1 MNIALTNNLLIDL
14 FFRDRSMARRIHATA
29 GSLTGA
35 KDPNE
40 QIQWILH
47 SEQVRYLDF
56 RLSVVLD
63 DNDLRLFPDDH
74 NDACSLKGFLELV
87 SFLTATKP
95 QEVLNLGLCIG
106 DPSGSDNSINRAAAS
121 AKRSLGP
128 KIRTLSMDYSL
139 LDLESVTVAFAQCTQ
154 AVLLH
159 HHQAAEDHMVRM
171 LRDVCGDLFPPVW
184 IPREPY
190 HRPPLCTT
198 IFADHAMAEC
208 SPVEA
213 AVPEESLS
221 MFPFLGVGQQAPIA
235 SLFGASSLPLI
246 SENLAESLRRKW

>member
-1 MNIALTNNLLIDL
+1 MKIALTNNLLIDL
-14 FFRDRSMARRIHATA
+14 FLRDRRTARRIHATA

-35 KDPNE
+35 KDPDE
-40 QIQWILH
+40 RIQWILH
-47 SEQVRYLDF
+47 SEQIRHLDF

-63 DNDLRLFPDDH
+63 DNDLRLLPDDH
-74 NDACSLKGFLELV
+74 DDACRMKGFLELV

-95 QEVLNLGLCIG
+95 QELLNLGLCIG
-106 DPSGSDNSINRAAAS
+106 DPSGSDSPINRAAAS

-128 KIRTLSMDYSL
+128 KIRTLSMDYAL
-139 LDLESVTVAFAQCTQ
+139 LDLESVTMAFAQCTQ

-159 HHQAAEDHMVRM
+159 HHQAAEYHMVRM
-171 LRDVCGDLFPPVW
+171 LREVCGDLFPPVW

-190 HRPPLCTT
+190 DRPPLCTT
-198 IFADHAMAEC
+198 IFADHAMAAC

-213 AVPEESLS
+213 AVSEEVLG
-221 MFPFLGVGQQAPIA
+221 MFPFLGIGQHAPMA

-246 SENLAESLRRKW
+246 SENLAETLRRRW